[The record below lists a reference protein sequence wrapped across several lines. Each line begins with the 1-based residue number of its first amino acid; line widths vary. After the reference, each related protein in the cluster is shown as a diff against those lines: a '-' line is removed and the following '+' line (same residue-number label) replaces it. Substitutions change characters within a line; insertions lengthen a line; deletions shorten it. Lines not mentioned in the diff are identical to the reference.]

1 MPNRAAR
8 ALRQASTDAEI
19 RLWAA
24 LRRRRLQAFK
34 FRRQHSI
41 GRFVVDFA
49 CTRHHLVIEADGGQ
63 HADREADAER
73 TKWLER
79 QGWRIRRFWNND
91 ILANTEGVLE
101 TIPEALCASQPLTRL
116 AALATL
122 SRTAGEGIT
131 CHHPIGSIICTQI
144 HSDPTPNA
152 AERVDIV

>member
-1 MPNRAAR
+1 MPNGVAR

-24 LRRRRLQAFK
+24 LRGRRLAAFK
-34 FRRQHSI
+34 FRRQHPI

-73 TKWLER
+73 TKWLEG
-79 QGWRIRRFWNND
+79 QGWRILRFWNND

-101 TIPEALCASQPLTRL
+101 TILEALRAS
-116 AALATL
+116 
-122 SRTAGEGIT
+122 
-131 CHHPIGSIICTQI
+131 
-144 HSDPTPNA
+144 
-152 AERVDIV
+152 

>member
-1 MPNRAAR
+1 MPNRVAR

-24 LRRRRLQAFK
+24 LRGRRLAAFK

-49 CTRHHLVIEADGGQ
+49 GTRHHLVIEAAGGQ

-91 ILANTEGVLE
+91 ILANTEAVLE
-101 TIPEALCASQPLTRL
+101 TIPEALCAS
-116 AALATL
+116 
-122 SRTAGEGIT
+122 
-131 CHHPIGSIICTQI
+131 
-144 HSDPTPNA
+144 
-152 AERVDIV
+152 